1 MGERAAFAVK
11 ERFDEDS
18 LGTVF
23 VSDAGDLNVREAI
36 ASGENYGAAGVI
48 VTEDPAEI
56 AALDR
61 YEPLKRTTLQEA
73 DAEKK
78 RPQQRGAQASSTAGG
93 ER

>member
-1 MGERAAFAVK
+1 MAERAAYAVK
-11 ERFDEDS
+11 ERFEDDS

-36 ASGENYGAAGVI
+36 ASGDTHGPAGFL
-48 VTEDPAEI
+48 VTEDPNEI

-73 DAEKK
+73 EKK
-78 RPQQRGAQASSTAGG
+78 AGRARTTSDAGDGG
-93 ER
+93 EK

>member
-1 MGERAAFAVK
+1 MAERAAYAVK
-11 ERFDEDS
+11 ERFEDDS

-36 ASGENYGAAGVI
+36 ASGDTHGPAGFL
-48 VTEDPAEI
+48 VTEDPNEI

-73 DAEKK
+73 EKK
-78 RPQQRGAQASSTAGG
+78 ASSSRASSTARDDAG
-93 ER
+93 EK